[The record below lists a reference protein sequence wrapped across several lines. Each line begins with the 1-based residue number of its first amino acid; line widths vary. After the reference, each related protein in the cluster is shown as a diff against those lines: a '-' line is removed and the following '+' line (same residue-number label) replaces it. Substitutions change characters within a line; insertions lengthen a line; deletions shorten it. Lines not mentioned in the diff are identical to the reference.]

1 MLNGREIPM
10 IEKIISGG
18 QTGADRAALDVAIK
32 LGIPHGGWIPKGRIT
47 EEGPLP
53 ERYRM
58 QEMPT
63 ESYSDRTEKNVIDS
77 DGTLIICRGQ
87 PTGGSDYT
95 REMALKHKKQLL
107 HVDLNQTSSF
117 DAASL
122 ISSWIKLYQIKT
134 LNVAGPS
141 ASKDPNV
148 YVDVFRI
155 LEWAFKIFRIEDM
168 SPDKKAEL
176 DKIKQSAP
184 LPKTVDEAV
193 KRLTSEMTLK
203 DKTIIANM
211 AETELSLLHA
221 NLGEYIRNEFDL
233 WSGNQ
238 DLMASCRFFARK
250 EEIHEHEASSII
262 IRELWKRLMETHK
275 LRVVR

>member
-1 MLNGREIPM
+1 M

-32 LGIPHGGWIPKGRIT
+32 LGILYGGWIPKGRIT

-53 ERYRM
+53 EQYQM

-63 ESYSDRTEKNVIDS
+63 ESYADRTEQNVIDS
-77 DGTLIICRGQ
+77 DGTLIICRGR

-117 DAASL
+117 DAGSL

-134 LNVAGPS
+134 LNVAGPR

-155 LEWAFKIFRIEDM
+155 LEWAFKIYRIEDI
-168 SPDKKAEL
+168 DAAKKAEL
-176 DKIKQSAP
+176 DKIKYAAP

-193 KRLTSEMTLK
+193 KRLISEMALK

-221 NLGEYIRNEFDL
+221 NLGEYITNEFGL

-238 DLMASCRFFARK
+238 DLMISCCFFAKK
-250 EEIHEHEASSII
+250 EKVQEDEASSII
-262 IRELWKRLMETHK
+262 IGELWKRLRKTHK
-275 LRVVR
+275 LRIVE

>member
-1 MLNGREIPM
+1 M
-10 IEKIISGG
+10 IERIISGG

-32 LGIPHGGWIPKGRIT
+32 LGISCGGWIPKGRIT

-53 ERYRM
+53 EEYQM

-63 ESYSDRTEKNVIDS
+63 ESYAARTEQNVIDS
-77 DGTLIICRGQ
+77 DGTLIICRGK

-107 HVDLNQTSSF
+107 HVDLNQTTSF

-122 ISSWIKLYQIKT
+122 VNSWIKLRQIKI
-134 LNVAGPS
+134 LNVAGPR

-155 LEWAFKIFRIEDM
+155 LEWAFKIYRIEDIT
-168 SPDKKAEL
+168 PAKKTEL
-176 DKIKQSAP
+176 DKIKEPAKP
-184 LPKTVDEAV
+184 PKTVDEAV
-193 KRLTSEMTLK
+193 KRLISDMSLK
-203 DKTIIANM
+203 DRTIVGNM
-211 AETELSLLHA
+211 AEVELSLLHA
-221 NLGEYIRNEFDL
+221 NLGEYIRNEFGL

-238 DLMASCRFFARK
+238 DLMASCCFFAKK
-250 EEIHEHEASSII
+250 EKVQEDEVSSII
-262 IRELWKRLMETHK
+262 INELWKRLRKTHK
-275 LRVVR
+275 LRIVE

>member
-1 MLNGREIPM
+1 M

-32 LGIPHGGWIPKGRIT
+32 LGIPYGGWIPKGRIT

-53 ERYRM
+53 EKYEM
-58 QEMPT
+58 QEMPS
-63 ESYSDRTEKNVIDS
+63 ESYAARTEQNVIDS
-77 DGTLIICRGQ
+77 TGTLIICRGK

-95 REMALKHKKQLL
+95 REMALKHKKLLL
-107 HVDLNQTSSF
+107 HVDLNRTTSF

-122 ISSWIKLYQIKT
+122 ISSWIKLHQIKI
-134 LNVAGPS
+134 LNVAGPR
-141 ASKDPNV
+141 ATKDPNV

-155 LEWAFKIFRIEDM
+155 LEWAFKIYRIEDIN
-168 SPDKKAEL
+168 PAKKAEL

-193 KRLTSEMTLK
+193 KRLISDMALK

-211 AETELSLLHA
+211 AEVELSLLHA
-221 NLGEYIRNEFDL
+221 NLGEYIRNEFGL
-233 WSGNQ
+233 WSGNK
-238 DLMASCRFFARK
+238 DLMTSCCFFAKK
-250 EEIHEHEASSII
+250 EKVQEDEASSII
-262 IRELWKRLMETHK
+262 IGELWKRLRETHK
-275 LRVVR
+275 LRVVE

>member
-1 MLNGREIPM
+1 M

-32 LGIPHGGWIPKGRIT
+32 LGIPYGGWVPRGKIT
-47 EEGPLP
+47 EEGSLP
-53 ERYRM
+53 EKYQM

-63 ESYSDRTEKNVIDS
+63 ESYAARTEQNVIDS
-77 DGTLIICRGQ
+77 DGTLIICRGK

-107 HVDLNQTSSF
+107 HIDLNLTTSF

-122 ISSWIKLYQIKT
+122 VSSWIKLHQLKI
-134 LNVAGPS
+134 LNVAGPR

-155 LEWAFKIFRIEDM
+155 LEWAFKIYRIEDI
-168 SPDKKAEL
+168 SPSQKAEL
-176 DKIKQSAP
+176 DEIKQSAP
-184 LPKTVDEAV
+184 VPKTVDEAV
-193 KRLTSEMTLK
+193 KRLISEMTLK
-203 DKTIIANM
+203 DKTIVANM
-211 AETELSLLHA
+211 AEVELSLLYA

-238 DLMASCRFFARK
+238 DLMTSCCFFAKK
-250 EEIHEHEASSII
+250 EKVLEDEASSII
-262 IRELWKRLMETHK
+262 IRELWKRLRKTHK
-275 LRVVR
+275 LRILE

>member
-1 MLNGREIPM
+1 M